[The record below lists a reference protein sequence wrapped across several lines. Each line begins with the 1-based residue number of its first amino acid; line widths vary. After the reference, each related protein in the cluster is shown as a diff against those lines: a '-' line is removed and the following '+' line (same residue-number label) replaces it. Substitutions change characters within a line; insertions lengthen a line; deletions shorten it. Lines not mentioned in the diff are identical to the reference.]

1 MMKNVQISQELFVAL
16 LHYHLS
22 GENEYEEVIEQGLEQ
37 KLDAMLR
44 HELYAQYKT
53 APTEEQ
59 REQARQEYLDRRGV
73 PESFRWRVPLLAKY
87 RSVSRSC
94 ECNHAGRWCW
104 TGQRRGAAKPRP
116 QTEAPGRAQRHLL
129 MDGTSVKSA
138 FALLSTKVTKPMP
151 CPAPVTS
158 TEKGRA
164 IEKNHFRNA
173 GSRLPQP

>member
-73 PESFRWRVPLLAKY
+73 PEVFAGEFRYWQRTGA
-87 RSVSRSC
+87 C
-94 ECNHAGRWCW
+94 HAPVNAITQKVELDR
-104 TGQRRGAAKPRP
+104 AAARCRP
-116 QTEAPGRAQRHLL
+116 NPSADGGPAAQRHLL

-138 FALLSTKVTKPMP
+138 FALLSTKVTKPLP